1 MKTFKKLFILLC
13 IFISIPFT
21 TVYAKDNLKICID
34 GNYIYTDKKIFI
46 KNNRALV
53 PIRVITE
60 NLGYIVNWD
69 NSKKEILI
77 SEDVNN
83 SNTKTIILKIGDEK
97 INILDFSNSEE
108 LINYKYNLDIAP
120 EIIDNTTYIPIRA
133 IGSIFSYN
141 VNWDNEEKTII
152 LNSRNLNEIKQN
164 LDYSEEQIQ
173 IKNLNKQSSKN
184 INSKNLDD
192 KNSSIIKGNK
202 NSKVY
207 HVKGQRYYD
216 SINEKN
222 VVYFKSEEEAIE
234 KGYKKSKI

>member
-13 IFISIPFT
+13 IFISIPF

-97 INILDFSNSEE
+97 INILDFSNSND
-108 LINYKYNLDIAP
+108 LINYTYNLDTPP

-133 IGSIFSYN
+133 IGEIFFYN
-141 VNWDNEEKTII
+141 VNWDNLEKTII
-152 LNSRNLNEIKQN
+152 LNNRDLNKNEKLCQN
-164 LDYSEEQIQ
+164 CNKEQIQ
-173 IKNLNKQSSKN
+173 IDNLNKQKSQNIKSKN
-184 INSKNLDD
+184 IENQNSDL
-192 KNSSIIKGNK
+192 IKANK
-202 NSKVY
+202 NSKIY
-207 HVKGQRYYD
+207 HIKGQRYFD

-222 VVYFKSEEEAIE
+222 VIYFNSEEDA
-234 KGYKKSKI
+234 KKSGYKKSKI

>member
-69 NSKKEILI
+69 NSKREILI
-77 SEDVNN
+77 SNSVNN
-83 SNTKTIILKIGDEK
+83 SKSKTIILKIGSN
-97 INILDFSNSEE
+97 IVNILDFSNSEE

>member
-13 IFISIPFT
+13 IFISIPF

-83 SNTKTIILKIGDEK
+83 SKTKTIILKIGDEK
-97 INILDFSNSEE
+97 INILDFSNSDD
-108 LINYKYNLDIAP
+108 LINYTYTLDASP

-133 IGSIFSYN
+133 IGEIFSYN
-141 VNWDNEEKTII
+141 VNWDNLEKTII
-152 LNSRNLNEIKQN
+152 LNNRNLNEKENFCKNCNEKQV
-164 LDYSEEQIQ
+164 QID
-173 IKNLNKQSSKN
+173 NLNKQKSKNIKSKN
-184 INSKNLDD
+184 INNKNLDL
-192 KNSSIIKGNK
+192 IKGNK
-202 NSKVY
+202 NSKIY
-207 HVKGQRYYD
+207 HIKGQRYFD

-222 VVYFKSEEEAIE
+222 IIYFNSEEDA
-234 KGYKKSKI
+234 KKSGYKKSKI